1 MADYDNDGFV
11 DLYMGAGSFGRDVLY
26 RNNGDLTFTDVTE
39 SAGLRQDNGILDD
52 GNSNTCGVAFADL
65 DCNGFQ
71 DIITSNCDNSP
82 GLPATLYTNNGDG
95 TYSEPVALPSV
106 NQFGFYMG
114 IGIGDIDRDGDYDIF
129 LTDIGAN
136 EYFSPHSLLI
146 NDGDNN
152 FVDATPADL
161 PVQEWGWS
169 ASFADH
175 DNDGDLDLLY
185 TGSGIFGTLVNFN
198 RGRLMLNDGTGSLIE
213 AESCPPVDCTTCIAN
228 DAANDFT
235 GVQPDLCFTPE
246 LCALRD
252 DATGM
257 WSGEA
262 EFCNSIAAGCDSCY
276 RNKSECA
283 FDIEEPECA
292 RALGVDLVTSRSS
305 GHAIGDIDGD
315 GFDDIA
321 IMTADYSKDY
331 AVFFNITDYLMPGAI
346 TNVVLLKN
354 SGNDNN
360 SIRLKLVGTS
370 SNKNGI
376 GALLTC
382 DDGSGS
388 TQYLQQRAVSG
399 PYSSSQYFPS
409 FGIGKMESA
418 TITIRWPS
426 GLSETFSNVQANVLA
441 TLEEGTGTAVE
452 DDGDMGSAPS
462 PVETPSPGDLSDPVA
477 IIAAFAACVNP
488 NNATDVDEAC
498 VANVFATYNV
508 SPALAA
514 ELNECFMA
522 GGTFEEIKQC
532 ALDGVS
538 SLPDEGMAPT
548 SAPADGDDAIPP
560 TGDTTSGAS
569 ILTRLGVASWALPFV
584 AAALF

>member
-1 MADYDNDGFV
+1 
-11 DLYMGAGSFGRDVLY
+11 MGAGSFGRDALY

-39 SAGLRQDNGILDD
+39 SAGLRQDNGLLDD
-52 GNSNTCGVAFADL
+52 GTSNTCGVAFADL
-65 DCNGFQ
+65 NCNGFQ
-71 DIITSNCDNSP
+71 DIITSNCANGP
-82 GLPATLYTNNGDG
+82 GLPATLYINNGDG

-114 IGIGDIDRDGDYDIF
+114 IGIGDIDKDGDYDIF
-129 LTDIGAN
+129 ITDIGAN
-136 EYFSPHSLLI
+136 EYASPHSLLL

-185 TGSGIFGTLVNFN
+185 TGSGIFTTFVNFN
-198 RGRLMLNDGTGSLIE
+198 RGRLMLNDGTGVLTE

-262 EFCNSIAAGCDSCY
+262 EFCNSIAVGCDSCY

-283 FDIEEPECA
+283 FDAEEPECV
-292 RALGVDLVTSRSS
+292 RVLGVDLVTSRSS

-321 IMTADYSKDY
+321 IMTADYSNDY
-331 AVFFNITDYLMPGAI
+331 AVFFNITDYRMPGAI

-376 GALLTC
+376 GALLSC
-382 DDGSGS
+382 DDGTGS

-399 PYSSSQYFPS
+399 PYSSSQFFPT

-418 TITIRWPS
+418 TITVRWPS
-426 GLSETFSNVQANVLA
+426 GLSETFTELQANMLT
-441 TLEEGTGTAVE
+441 TLEEGTGTALE
-452 DDGDMGSAPS
+452 DDGDM
-462 PVETPSPGDLSDPVA
+462 VT
-477 IIAAFAACVNP
+477 
-488 NNATDVDEAC
+488 
-498 VANVFATYNV
+498 
-508 SPALAA
+508 
-514 ELNECFMA
+514 
-522 GGTFEEIKQC
+522 
-532 ALDGVS
+532 
-538 SLPDEGMAPT
+538 PT
-548 SAPADGDDAIPP
+548 SAPTDDDAVPP
-560 TGDTTSGAS
+560 TGDTTSDAS
-569 ILTRLGVASWALPFV
+569 IFSRLDVASWALTFV